1 MSRKLKMRW
10 THVVLAALTLAI
22 EVSHLRSQY
31 KLEQS

>member
-10 THVVLAALTLAI
+10 THVVLPALTLAI

-31 KLEQS
+31 KLERS